1 MTEAEVA
8 KLREA
13 GIDDAVILDMQKE
26 EAGKN
31 GQAGPVVEATSELP
45 DIDPNTPST
54 VYQQAQA
61 AGVPTEGRPQTWAQ
75 TGAELGGL
83 VVDNAGKIAGVVGG
97 GGALLAANQL
107 RKGMQARAGA
117 TAAQAAAQQATA
129 NAALQQAQGV
139 QQRFDARAAQQAAAR
154 AGAVAPS
161 PILDAQGRPMQVQ
174 ARPVAPAPM
183 APTPAPVAQAAEQGL
198 ANRVKQTAASR
209 ITGLM
214 PSMGEMLGTAGR
226 VASRFAGPAM
236 LALESRDLGPKTPQ
250 TGRMRGM
257 EINPL
262 TNAPWTPEQIAQ
274 YEANPAQYDQQMA
287 PPQFRR

>member
-61 AGVPTEGRPQTWAQ
+61 NNVPTEGRPQTWGQ
-75 TGAELGGL
+75 TALELGGF
-83 VVDNAGKIAGVVGG
+83 VADNAGKIAGVVGS

-139 QQRFDARAAQQAAAR
+139 QQRFDARAAQQAAR

-161 PILDAQGRPMQVQ
+161 PILDAQGRPMQMQ
-174 ARPVAPAPM
+174 ARPVAPAPV
-183 APTPAPVAQAAEQGL
+183 APAPVAQAAEQGL

-214 PSMGEMLGTAGR
+214 PSMGEALGAAGR
-226 VASRFAGPAM
+226 FAARTAAPFAT
-236 LALESRDLGPKTPQ
+236 LAGYSGDLGPKTPQ
-250 TGRMRGM
+250 TGRMKGM

-262 TNAPWTPEQIAQ
+262 TNAPWTPQQIAQ
-274 YEANPAQYDQQMA
+274 YEANPAQYDQQMS